1 MLNLLTY
8 ISILSLGLIGL
19 YRLRSGLL
27 IIQRRRDA
35 AQRFSKS
42 SGISQA
48 HVQEQRYPPIL
59 YQKRT
64 NIASILSARA
74 ELFHQLLD
82 IFPNLLYYIAVGTQI
97 VPSYGG

>member
-35 AQRFSKS
+35 SQRFPQSS
-42 SGISQA
+42 DISQDICSGICAS
-48 HVQEQRYPPIL
+48 
-59 YQKRT
+59 T
-64 NIASILSARA
+64 NTSS
-74 ELFHQLLD
+74 D
-82 IFPNLLYYIAVGTQI
+82 IIPKEDEHCKHFKCAG
-97 VPSYGG
+97 

>member
-35 AQRFSKS
+35 SQKFSKS
-42 SGISQA
+42 SGISQDICSGICA
-48 HVQEQRYPPIL
+48 S
-59 YQKRT
+59 T
-64 NIASILSARA
+64 NTPS
-74 ELFHQLLD
+74 D
-82 IFPNLLYYIAVGTQI
+82 IIPKEDEHCKHFKCAG
-97 VPSYGG
+97 